1 MVKVPSPKL
10 VRCTKREKKER
21 DSPSDNDLG
30 DDIVQRYFKSMRNF
44 EIRSP
49 TLPNLPLKAPNWL
62 SSRLAHQKKNNII
75 STIPCHALASA
86 AYTISTQRWDILNQE
101 SNPDVAGTADMSV
114 LVERIVA
121 LLFIRMVALMT
132 SRRQRHPKGTGSS
145 QDDVTPQKPVT
156 FSDLSTSTISKE
168 LLDRS
173 PPLPE
178 RLTPVVVAEL
188 REYVRRICSLYR
200 DMEYH
205 NVAHAYHVVV
215 SANKLLDLMLTEDE
229 DYIRSESAAVGI
241 AEASSPTGSK
251 RRSKLPPTYGIRAD
265 PMAQLALIFSALVH
279 DVDHPGVTNR
289 QLVTESDEIAIL
301 YNDQSPA
308 EQRSLAIA
316 FSMIMEKD
324 FKALRDAIFAE
335 KDEFVSFRKTVINLV
350 MSTDIASPE
359 RMQIIKSK
367 WKEAFGETWES
378 LERRKRMSKFTF
390 NQQKSNSNEDSTRKG
405 NQPAGPSMIDS
416 FPRVHENEIMD
427 DELISED
434 TYART
439 RSEAS
444 SSKTPESFDMECVE
458 EDESDIEI
466 NTFDEKIPKEAAT
479 PDSNKKRAVLSQRH
493 LRPYSSLSQLDL
505 MKPAEMVKER
515 IESEENQMHIGP
527 GSNQSS
533 SSELDTS
540 DFRKRAGRSMSMNAV
555 DLSESIERLK
565 VMDLWDPIE
574 EESTEKSAQLTQ
586 SVPRQRKFRRFSD
599 PMSAGRLKPIRHK
612 DLRLGI
618 RRAVDLTGT
627 IIVSFGTTRSPHNQ
641 DDSNENFDADEPDE
655 LKASVVLEQMLKAA
669 DVAANMQGWENMK
682 TWSSRLFDEQWLS
695 FQEARGDDPS
705 STWFESQITF
715 YESYCLPLARR
726 LRDCKAFDHRIGS
739 IYVKCLEEN
748 KKRWLEEGEFLSREF
763 FAEACAKAPK
773 APNESGSHG

>member
-1 MVKVPSPKL
+1 MSSPKL
-10 VRCTKREKKER
+10 VRRTTGKEKKER

-44 EIRSP
+44 EIRCP
-49 TLPNLPLKAPNWL
+49 ALPNLPLKAPPNWL
-62 SSRLAHQKKNNII
+62 SSRRAQRRNI

-132 SRRQRHPKGTGSS
+132 SRSQRRPKGTGSS
-145 QDDVTPQKPVT
+145 QDDVTSQKPAT

-168 LLDRS
+168 LLDQS

-205 NVAHAYHVVV
+205 NVKHAYHVVV

-229 DYIRSESAAVGI
+229 DYIRSESAAGGI
-241 AEASSPTGSK
+241 TEASSPTGSK

-335 KDEFVSFRKTVINLV
+335 KDEFVSFRRTVINLV

-405 NQPAGPSMIDS
+405 NQPARPSMIDS
-416 FPRVHENEIMD
+416 FPRVHEKEIMD
-427 DELISED
+427 DELISENA
-434 TYART
+434 YART

-444 SSKTPESFDMECVE
+444 SSKTPESFDIECVE
-458 EDESDIEI
+458 EEGSDIEL
-466 NTFDEKIPKEAAT
+466 NTFDGKIPKEATT
-479 PDSNKKRAVLSQRH
+479 PDSNKKRALPWQRH
-493 LRPYSSLSQLDL
+493 LRPCSLLSQSLSQLDL
-505 MKPAEMVKER
+505 IKPPEMVSER
-515 IESEENQMHIGP
+515 IESEEN

-533 SSELDTS
+533 SSELNTS
-540 DFRKRAGRSMSMNAV
+540 GFRTRAGGRSMSMSAV
-555 DLSESIERLK
+555 DLRKSIECLK
-565 VMDLWDPIE
+565 VMDLWDPIEE

-586 SVPRQRKFRRFSD
+586 SVRRQRQFRRFSD
-599 PMSAGRLKPIRHK
+599 PPMSAGGLKPIRHK

-627 IIVSFGTTRSPHNQ
+627 IIVSFGTTRSPHMQ
-641 DDSNENFDADEPDE
+641 DDSNEKFDADEPDE
-655 LKASVVLEQMLKAA
+655 LKASVVLEQLLKAA

-682 TWSSRLFDEQWLS
+682 IWSSRLFDEQWLS

-763 FAEACAKAPK
+763 FVEACAKAPT